1 MEAERSRGCQGL
13 IIFYNLCLD
22 HVGRATD
29 PRYPMF
35 WGGVLAA
42 WRLPWPR
49 GTVVN
54 LNDRTRKLI
63 TIRHDNYYKQTVAA
77 GALVVNL
84 ELIWFRESIKINLQ
98 LETWSKLSTWSNH

>member
-1 MEAERSRGCQGL
+1 MEAEKSRGCQGL
-13 IIFYNLCLD
+13 IIFHNLCLD

-29 PRYPMF
+29 PRYRYPMF

-54 LNDRTRKLI
+54 LNDTSRTLI
-63 TIRHDNYYKQTVAA
+63 TIRHANYYK
-77 GALVVNL
+77 
-84 ELIWFRESIKINLQ
+84 
-98 LETWSKLSTWSNH
+98 